1 MRGRESSVD
10 VGMSPSTVG
19 MSPSTVLG
27 SPSAIPAEPLHRRQL
42 PLCYPC
48 PPLPPS
54 RVPLRHSELQLLSPP
69 ITAAPSCLPRPR
81 PPPLLRA
88 ASTVPV
94 RRSGP
99 QFPLCCSELASPSPP
114 APVAVPTRHCRFE
127 LPPPSP
133 PATAVLSSPSAVL
146 AHRCPLPPS
155 SAPPP
160 CGGLVMERN
169 GGEGRE
175 KSERIGER
183 DKEVRGRRWR
193 G

>member
-69 ITAAPSCLPRPR
+69 ITAAPSPSPAATVLESLPPSPPR
-81 PPPLLRA
+81 GPRSSA
-88 ASTVPV
+88 AP
-94 RRSGP
+94 
-99 QFPLCCSELASPSPP
+99 ELASPSPP